1 MYIKWLE
8 IYGFKSFCEK
18 TRIEFEKGITAIV
31 GPNGCGKS
39 NITDAIRW
47 ALGEQSLKV
56 LRAGKIEDL
65 IFAGTEKEDRRGLQK
80 FLCALITRM
89 VCCLLILKR
98 L

>member
-1 MYIKWLE
+1 MGEELKMYIKWLE

-47 ALGEQSLKV
+47 ALGEQSLKL
-56 LRAGKIEDL
+56 LRAAKQEDL
-65 IFAGTEKEDRRGLQK
+65 IFCRHREEKISG
-80 FLCALITRM
+80 FC
-89 VCCLLILKR
+89 
-98 L
+98 